1 VQQTLAGPPPSTV
14 NIDTSLQQHTFALL
28 GGADFAPTGAD
39 DGVRFGVF
47 GGYETSSLN
56 FSSYGASADYAG
68 GSLGAY
74 AAYTNGGFYIDAE
87 AKADLLN
94 VTYRAPFTPA
104 FQASGFA
111 TSLGVLANTG
121 YRMETGP
128 GFFEPLASLSF
139 VSTSVDGFS
148 AGGASV
154 DFNNGQSLQAG
165 AGIRV
170 GTTFA
175 TPKETTTEVALLAK
189 VSNEFNTANQVTIS
203 DGLGGSAT
211 FSDNISGVFGELNA
225 SATAYSSDRSFSA
238 FVSAGGKFNADF
250 KTIDAK
256 AGVRKTF

>member
-121 YRMETGP
+121 YRMETGA